1 MESRTMIQRL
11 NMKRRLS
18 ILLFGLAAASATA
31 FAGVAAN
38 KPAKIRFTAAL
49 SSAAA
54 SQPSAVAN
62 PFLGA
67 SRSAAVLFV
76 PLDVHARQV
85 LQAVA
90 PRVDPWMPPGRQ
102 VTAIATAN
110 PVWITNGNAVGPR
123 NAYAIVTDMYQR
135 FRQAQGGRP
144 IFLMTVTSEA
154 VYSPQH
160 PEWGFAFGYYV
171 YWGRS
176 QVSAVYGTRPM
187 RVFQPEREKARL
199 TKMMLRYIGAQ
210 ICGLPRNS
218 NPRSVMY
225 EPLLS
230 TEDLDRMTATL
241 PARCRR

>member
-1 MESRTMIQRL
+1 MESRTMIQRP
-11 NMKRRLS
+11 NMKRRVF
-18 ILLFGLAAASATA
+18 ILLFNLVAVSATA

-38 KPAKIRFTAAL
+38 EPETIRFTAAL

-76 PLDVHARQV
+76 PLDAPARQV

-102 VTAIATAN
+102 VTAIATPNLAWN
-110 PVWITNGNAVGPR
+110 NGTPGGPR
-123 NAYAIVTDMYQR
+123 NAEAIVNDMYQR

-144 IFLMTVTSEA
+144 IFLMTVTSQA
-154 VYSPQH
+154 VYLPNK
-160 PEWGFAFGYYV
+160 PEWGFVFGAYV
-171 YWGRS
+171 RWGRS
-176 QVSAVYGTRPM
+176 QISAVYGTRPM

-199 TKMMLRYIGAQ
+199 TKMMLRYIGEQ
-210 ICGLPRNS
+210 VCGLPRNS

-225 EPLLS
+225 DPLLS
-230 TEDLDRMTATL
+230 TDDLDRMTATL

>member
-1 MESRTMIQRL
+1 M
-11 NMKRRLS
+11 RRAAV
-18 ILLFGLAAASATA
+18 LAVLVVGVLAGAASARGPSGTGA
-31 FAGVAAN
+31 F
-38 KPAKIRFTAAL
+38 
-49 SSAAA
+49 SSAAV
-54 SQPSAVAN
+54 SQPSAAAN

-76 PLDVHARQV
+76 PLDAHARQV

-110 PVWITNGNAVGPR
+110 PAWKGGTAGGPR

-154 VYSPQH
+154 VYSPDR
-160 PEWGFAFGYYV
+160 PDWGFVFGYIA
-171 YWGRS
+171 WWPGS
-176 QVSAVYGTRPM
+176 QYSAVYGTRPM
-187 RVFQPEREKARL
+187 RVVQPEREKARL
-199 TKMMLRYIGAQ
+199 TKMMLRYIGERV
-210 ICGLPRNS
+210 CRLPRNS
-218 NPRSVMY
+218 NPHSVMY
-225 EPLLS
+225 DPLLS
-230 TEDLDRMTATL
+230 TDDLDRMTATL